1 MKIRRLPET
10 DLARFAVMT
19 PDKRRVA
26 LERHKT
32 SYAPYSYN
40 PMRGVVPAIFNIEIP
55 MLGRPIEHSWESISR
70 MIATS
75 SKRGD
80 AERTANLLVG
90 ELLFKF
96 SKEHGVKG
104 RGQDFYA
111 MPVGVATKIQFWSP
125 VVIAVDGKPVVPF
138 IDPRKAHSLDTKAR
152 RFVLSVMHER
162 IRVLD
167 PDYRE
172 VGLGIFQFPFDGK
185 GRKAVLHTDEGVELY
200 DFDTLDTMVRETYE
214 QWWEILSEREEK
226 KRRGGG
232 TGTYGPLFE

>member
-19 PDKRRVA
+19 PDKRRAA

-40 PMRGVVPAIFNIEIP
+40 PMRGVIPAIFDIEVP
-55 MLGRPIEHSWESISR
+55 LLGRPLGYSWEVISGI
-70 MIATS
+70 IATC
-75 SKRGD
+75 SKRSD

-111 MPVGVATKIQFWSP
+111 MPVGMATAIRFWSP

-138 IDPRKAHSLDTKAR
+138 IDPRKAHSLDAKAR

-172 VGLGIFQFPFDGK
+172 VGLGIFQFPIDGK
-185 GRKAVLHTDEGVELY
+185 GRKVKFYTDESVDLY
-200 DFDTLDTMVRETYE
+200 DFETLDLMVRETYE
-214 QWWEILSEREEK
+214 MWREVLAEREEK

-232 TGTYGPLFE
+232 TGTYGPLFD